1 MTTNA
6 KIAVAVVGGYV
17 LGRTKKARLAL
28 GLGMF
33 LAGRKLPLNPEA
45 LRKALMES
53 PVLAELNGQVR
64 EQIVDATRDGAKGA
78 LTRRIG
84 SLADTLH
91 QRTLGLDGAQ
101 AEDEA
106 EDEEAPVQDGEGT
119 APEDGDGGDSGEE
132 TSRRGRAASRSTTR
146 RAASAAGK
154 AGRTAAKSSAPAGK
168 ASGRGAKP
176 VPGKGSAT
184 TRKTSAGAG
193 RGSTSSRRTKSGGDG
208 NG

>member
-101 AEDEA
+101 AEDE
-106 EDEEAPVQDGEGT
+106 EAPVQDGEGT
-119 APEDGDGGDSGEE
+119 APEDGGDGGDSGEE

-176 VPGKGSAT
+176 VSGKGSAT